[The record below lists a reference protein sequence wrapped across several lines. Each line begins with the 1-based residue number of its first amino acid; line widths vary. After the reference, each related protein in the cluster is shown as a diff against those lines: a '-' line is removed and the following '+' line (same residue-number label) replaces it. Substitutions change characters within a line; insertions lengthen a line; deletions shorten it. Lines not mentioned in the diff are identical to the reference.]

1 MKKKLASLLVKLAIM
16 LNPEAAESAVIPET
30 KEYEASAI
38 GTAWAVTDKDIRQ
51 FRNKKHIRGIGKARK
66 KLIDAKVLEQHN
78 AILKKADELIF
89 SRVYN
94 QGKDIIVESR
104 LNVYVPKKAS
114 N

>member
-1 MKKKLASLLVKLAIM
+1 MRKKLASLFVKLAIR
-16 LNPEAAESAVIPET
+16 LNPEAAETAVVPEA
-30 KEYEASAI
+30 KEYEASSI
-38 GTAWAVTDKDIRQ
+38 GAAWAVTNNEVRQ
-51 FRNKKHIRGIGKARK
+51 FRNKKHIRGFGKARK

-94 QGKDIIVESR
+94 QGKDTIVESR

-114 N
+114 K